1 MLDHTALLAIQE
13 LAFTCIIVNANLLV
27 KSNLYRKRICVLAGN
42 DFDATGVSDALVG
55 MEEAMHPAGNNCFRR
70 RNRQEILATSNG
82 VVVDLPEGGV
92 PLGQL
97 EAAFAEGPDVHQ
109 SLDEG
114 EEQCR

>member
-1 MLDHTALLAIQE
+1 MQTNLSRVIYTGKEYVLLRGMTSMQRGFLMHSWE
-13 LAFTCIIVNANLLV
+13 WEG
-27 KSNLYRKRICVLAGN
+27 RRIL
-42 DFDATGVSDALVG
+42 SL
-55 MEEAMHPAGNNCFRR
+55 ENCFRR

-97 EAAFAEGPDVHQ
+97 EAALAEGPDVHQ